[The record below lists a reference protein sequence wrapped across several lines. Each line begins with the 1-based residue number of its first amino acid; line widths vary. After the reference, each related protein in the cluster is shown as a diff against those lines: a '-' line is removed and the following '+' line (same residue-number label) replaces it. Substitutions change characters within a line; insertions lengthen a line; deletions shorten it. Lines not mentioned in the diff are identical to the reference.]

1 MKNTDDTRVQPGAV
15 LISCRAGRMVLAV
28 VLITPDTRPS
38 TSSRASI
45 MVPITTVSSSCCSA
59 IGAFRLLV
67 LRSATIGSTY
77 RSRIRSGSRISS
89 PGGSS
94 MPWARATA
102 STSAGLAS
110 NTQRAMPRAWQIAAA
125 CTVNGSLP
133 SGRTMRLL
141 AAWARWIS

>member
-59 IGAFRLLV
+59 IGALRLLL
-67 LRSATIGSTY
+67 LRSATIGST
-77 RSRIRSGSRISS
+77 
-89 PGGSS
+89 
-94 MPWARATA
+94 
-102 STSAGLAS
+102 
-110 NTQRAMPRAWQIAAA
+110 
-125 CTVNGSLP
+125 
-133 SGRTMRLL
+133 
-141 AAWARWIS
+141 